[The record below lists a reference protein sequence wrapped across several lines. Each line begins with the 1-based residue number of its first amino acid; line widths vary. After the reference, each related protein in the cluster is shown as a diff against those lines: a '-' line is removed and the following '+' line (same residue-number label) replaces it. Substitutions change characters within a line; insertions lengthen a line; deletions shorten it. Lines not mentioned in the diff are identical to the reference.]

1 MSADAVAGTMCP
13 SGLTVARK
21 RGCRTIT
28 IRCTK
33 AFKETQAKCYHQRNI
48 WTFERTHT
56 HIRLLPHTLPGVRY
70 PWVGCA
76 LINGALGI
84 TGSPLGLLTWA
95 GTVTT
100 AGAGLF
106 IYTQRH
112 THTHEEDDPHHQ
124 NIRFITH
131 LSRRRRLTFL
141 HSPGGWASSSCRW
154 DLWSRRRGSS
164 GPPARRWPSPPS
176 CWAPSL
182 GTSACQPPPVT
193 RNQEEDEE
201 GEEEGQEE
209 ESEEEER
216 EEHHEFR

>member
-1 MSADAVAGTMCP
+1 MGGVCVDKRRSGHHRQP
-13 SGLTVARK
+13 SRSTNVSRD
-21 RGCRTIT
+21 R
-28 IRCTK
+28 
-33 AFKETQAKCYHQRNI
+33 YHR
-48 WTFERTHT
+48 RRRPLHLHT
-56 HIRLLPHTLPGVRY
+56 
-70 PWVGCA
+70 
-76 LINGALGI
+76 
-84 TGSPLGLLTWA
+84 
-95 GTVTT
+95 TT
-100 AGAGLF
+100 
-106 IYTQRH
+106 H
-112 THTHEEDDPHHQ
+112 THTHEEEEDDPHHQ